1 MKRGAYFINASRGG
15 VVDEEALL
23 GALSEGRLA
32 GAALDVREVEPPT
45 VDRFSQMNNVILTP
59 HIAAF
64 TQEAQDRV
72 EEDVLKDVLAVLG
85 GREAVYRANPSTSP
99 RTPTM

>member
-1 MKRGAYFINASRGG
+1 
-15 VVDEEALL
+15 
-23 GALSEGRLA
+23 
-32 GAALDVREVEPPT
+32 
-45 VDRFSQMNNVILTP
+45 VILTP

-85 GREAVYRANPSTSP
+85 GGEAVYRANPSVSP
-99 RTPTM
+99 RTATM